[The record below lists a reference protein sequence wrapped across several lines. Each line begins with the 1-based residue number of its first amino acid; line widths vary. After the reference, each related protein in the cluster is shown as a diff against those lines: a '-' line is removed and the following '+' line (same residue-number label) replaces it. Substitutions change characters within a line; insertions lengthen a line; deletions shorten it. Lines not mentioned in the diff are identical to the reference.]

1 MRSIDVAPENTGGTG
16 GTKYREVAD
25 RTARL
30 ALIDATAGEIVKDLD
45 TKTYYLLTALPA
57 SSATNWKRIVGIF
70 KDAVQSYTP
79 ALNAVAIDFATLE
92 LPQITLDCLAQTANV
107 AVTLTPM
114 DDFATVIEVQFG
126 ATPINLIFASAG
138 NIILQAGGGGAT
150 IAGVA
155 NTRMLITVFYSIANT
170 TIYLSPTLYA

>member
-1 MRSIDVAPENTGGTG
+1 MRVTRRRRTIAGTG

-30 ALIDATAGEIVKDLD
+30 ALTDATVGEIVREAD
-45 TKTYYLLTALPA
+45 TKQYYLLTALPA

-79 ALNAVAIDFATLE
+79 AANAVAIDFATLE
-92 LPQITLDCLAQTANV
+92 LPQVTLNCSAQTANV
-107 AVTLTPM
+107 AVTLTPT
-114 DDFATVIEVQFG
+114 DIFATVIEVQFG

-138 NIILQAGGGGAT
+138 NTILQAGGGGAT
-150 IAGVA
+150 VAGIA
-155 NTRMLITVFYSIANT
+155 NTKMLITVFYSLTNT